1 MPEIRETG
9 GVFHRR
15 FPGLSPLNLAHWHGK
30 ILSTAGETRNGDK
43 NVNTY
48 GEYIKKR
55 RGCQESGGA
64 DMNKEEMIAEIQRVL
79 EDANEWDVQ
88 DVYAYVMDEVA

>member
-1 MPEIRETG
+1 M
-9 GVFHRR
+9 
-15 FPGLSPLNLAHWHGK
+15 
-30 ILSTAGETRNGDK
+30 ILSTAGANRYREQ

-55 RGCQESGGA
+55 RGCQRKTTAEVQNMS
-64 DMNKEEMIAEIQRVL
+64 KEEMIAEIQRVL
-79 EDANEWDVQ
+79 EDANEWDVR